1 MNESEIPA
9 WACDLSAVLRDDGFE
24 LQSGRYCPVGWEGKY
39 TYGGVPV
46 TVTVRNSTWEADV
59 FIGEDVIQPRC
70 GFYKMD
76 RESGAWSRVKLDLAR
91 WLTGK

>member
-24 LQSGRYCPVGWEGKY
+24 FVSGKYATGGWIGSY
-39 TYGGVPV
+39 TYGAAPVGVV
-46 TVTVRNSTWEADV
+46 VATSSWEASV
-59 FIGEDVIQPRC
+59 FIGMPQDQARC
-70 GFYKMD
+70 GYYKMD

-91 WLTGK
+91 WLVGK